1 MSDMFDSDD
10 YVDMLISQE
19 NAEREREKLR
29 KKGVMWIGAFK
40 NQYKESDISDEY
52 LQNIIAWLKK
62 GNEGF
67 SDLLTMQKLT
77 TKRQQEGIE

>member
-29 KKGVMWIGAFK
+29 KNGVVWIDSNGK
-40 NQYKESDISDEY
+40 KYKESDIDDSY
-52 LQNIIAWLKK
+52 LQNIIKWLREH
-62 GNEGF
+62 NDDGF
-67 SDLLTMQKLT
+67 SDFRTMQKIA
-77 TKRQQEGIE
+77 KRRGLE